1 MLGKKTAHFRL
12 SSVAQKRR
20 SLKIPNNSSM
30 DHKLEDELRQ
40 KQEKGEVYKSSYDG
54 FILTETLGRRR
65 VFGRKLLGRAS
76 KVIDFQGYL

>member
-12 SSVAQKRR
+12 SSVDQKRR

-30 DHKLEDELRQ
+30 DHKDELRQ
-40 KQEKGEVYKSSYDG
+40 NQEKGEVYKSSYDG

>member
-30 DHKLEDELRQ
+30 DHKDELRQ

-65 VFGRKLLGRAS
+65 VFGRKLFGRAS